1 MARLELE
8 ERVYNWIE
16 EKGFLPKGD
25 GVILGV
31 SGGAD
36 SVALFRFFC
45 AMEKRGGWKL
55 RCVHVEHGLRGQESL
70 GDAMFVE
77 ELCRKFDVPCRVVG
91 VGERIAGMR
100 DTHMS
105 LEEKARNARY
115 EVLLQQATEMEQ
127 ELGCPVH
134 IALAHHANDNVETML
149 FHLARGTG
157 LDGMRGM
164 PMVRGSIVRPFLQV
178 ERQEIEAYLQ
188 ELQQA
193 YRQDGTNA
201 DTSFH
206 RNRIRHNVIPEMEKV
221 NERAVAHMARAAGL
235 LGEVADYLGTQANE
249 MLQQVQEEK
258 GQEIVVEPL
267 LEQPAFLQREVVH
280 LWLQQYIPGAKDVGA
295 SHIYKIVELFDAQV
309 GREYHLPKGMV
320 VRRTYQGVEILSSCS
335 EKRDIAREEVSL
347 SLKELEKNSLEITCG
362 NTRVILAVE
371 DWDNTKEIPG
381 NLYTKCFDYD
391 MIRNN
396 VSVRTRGSGDY
407 ITITSEGAHKRLQ
420 DYFVNEK
427 VPAVIRDQI
436 PLLCDGSHVM
446 WVMGYRMSEHYKIS
460 NKTKKVLK
468 VHMIEEKENERNS

>member
-16 EKGFLPKGD
+16 EQGFLPKGD
-25 GVILGV
+25 GVLLGV

-45 AMEKRGGWKL
+45 AMAEVGGWKL
-55 RCVHVEHGLRGQESL
+55 RCVHVEHGLRGEDSL
-70 GDAMFVE
+70 GDAAFVE
-77 ELCRKFDVPCRVVG
+77 ELCRKYGVSCRVVG
-91 VGERIAGMR
+91 VGRRIAGMK

-105 LEEKARNARY
+105 LEEKARIARY
-115 EVLLQQATEMEQ
+115 EVLLQQAAEMEQ

-164 PMVRGSIVRPFLQV
+164 PAVRGPIVRPFLQV
-178 ERQEIEAYLQ
+178 ERQEIETYLQ
-188 ELQQA
+188 ELRQV
-193 YRQDGTNA
+193 YRRDGTNA
-201 DTSFH
+201 DISFD
-206 RNRIRHNVIPEMEKV
+206 RNRIRHNVIPEMEKI
-221 NERAVAHMARAAGL
+221 NDRAVAHMVQAAGL
-235 LGEVADYLGTQANE
+235 LGEVADYVGAQANE
-249 MLQQVQEEK
+249 ILQQVQEEK
-258 GQEIVVEPL
+258 WQEIAIEPL
-267 LEQPAFLQREVVH
+267 LEHPAFLQREVVH

-320 VRRTYQGVEILSSCS
+320 VRRTYKGVEISSLCS
-335 EKRDIAREEVSL
+335 EEQKVGWEDVSL
-347 SLKELEKNSLEITCG
+347 SLKELERNSLEITCG
-362 NTRVILAVE
+362 STCVILAVE
-371 DWDNTKEIPG
+371 DWDDTKEIPG

-396 VSVRTRGSGDY
+396 VSVRTRRSGDY

-427 VPAVIRDQI
+427 VPAVKRDQI

-446 WVMGYRMSEHYKIS
+446 WVMGYRMSEHYKVS

-468 VHMIEEKENERNS
+468 VHMIEEKENERNN